1 MKKILAIMLYSFLLL
16 LVGCGSTMKVSK
28 QYQPDSNAV
37 FNYKFETGA
46 TVVPMP
52 AMEILKNR
60 LNTESGKRNILAT
73 GDQSASQVS
82 IIFNEYKMR
91 ADGARIMAGIF
102 AGTDAIR
109 TLVIVND
116 TDNTETLGEFSVVS
130 KNSTAWGT
138 TKSLIEGHADK
149 IIKYLSGE

>member
-1 MKKILAIMLYSFLLL
+1 
-16 LVGCGSTMKVSK
+16 
-28 QYQPDSNAV
+28 
-37 FNYKFETGA
+37 
-46 TVVPMP
+46 
-52 AMEILKNR
+52 
-60 LNTESGKRNILAT
+60 
-73 GDQSASQVS
+73 
-82 IIFNEYKMR
+82 MR

-138 TKSLIEGHADK
+138 TKGLIEGHADK
-149 IIKYLSGE
+149 IIKYLSGEE